1 MKTVLLCG
9 KQGFALR
16 GSNDDGVLGDN
27 IHSNFENLLKF
38 KIDAWDEVLKNHL
51 GNCKPNAKYVS
62 KTTQNNI
69 VNIIDEQIRDNIFE
83 KSKASTI
90 FLSVCRRG
98 H

>member
-1 MKTVLLCG
+1 M
-9 KQGFALR
+9 R
-16 GSNDDGVLGDN
+16 ESNDDDVLWDDN
-27 IHSNFENLLKF
+27 ISNFNELLKF
-38 KIDAWDEVLKNHL
+38 KIDASDEVLKNHL
-51 GNCKPNAKYVS
+51 RNCKPNAKYVS

-69 VNIIDEQIRDNIFE
+69 INKIDEQIRDNIFE